1 MIAENGLVWL
11 NHIVIRGRTKTGVKD
26 KLRTRRFR
34 WVAG

>member
-1 MIAENGLVWL
+1 MACQVWL
-11 NHIVIRGRTKTGVKD
+11 SHIVIRGRTKTEVKD